1 MKVDKTL
8 VASVALHVLVIGW
21 GLVSFS
27 SKAFE
32 SIPEESLPVDIIS
45 SDQLAKVV
53 AGMKSGKKENPKPL
67 VDKVAD
73 AKPVDDAVGKIAE
86 KPPVVTDTTPPPQP
100 KPVEKP
106 VEKKPD
112 PPKPVAESKPKE
124 EPKPIEKK
132 PDPPKVDPIAE
143 ALKKEE
149 KKPPPKPQVQAATPP
164 PQPQKPKER
173 TFDQT
178 KIAALLDKRDPTRQA
193 ATGETLNSN
202 AALGLANG
210 KAADNS
216 ATWGAMFKS
225 QVERCWKKPYGGIES
240 PAESRG
246 CVHDPLETRWHAGR
260 YAGAG
265 GTPSTPYLRVYQES
279 ALRAIIECQPYN
291 LPAAFFEEWKFFI
304 AGVHRTKNLKAVA
317 NDDRRQECKVC
328 ELTDKDGLREMF
340 RLNRRQVVSG
350 NGHARRAVRPR
361 PAATRS
367 RRKTYHHSRR
377 RFRPAADRHSEFR
390 RRHALGQ

>member
-1 MKVDKTL
+1 VKVDKTL
-8 VASVALHVLVIGW
+8 VASVVLHVLVIGW

-32 SIPEESLPVDIIS
+32 AMPEESLPVDIIS
-45 SDQLAKVV
+45 ADQLAKVT

-67 VDKVAD
+67 VEKVAEP
-73 AKPVDDAVGKIAE
+73 KPADDTVGKITE
-86 KPPVVTDTTPPPQP
+86 KPPVVTDTAPPPQP
-100 KPVEKP
+100 QPVEKP

-149 KKPPPKPQVQAATPP
+149 KKPPPKPQTQAATPP

-178 KIAALLDKRDPTRQA
+178 KIAALLDKRDPSRQA
-193 ATGETLNSN
+193 VTGETLNSN
-202 AALGLANG
+202 AALGLAKG

-216 ATWGAMFKS
+216 ATWGALFQS

-240 PAESRG
+240 QNPEAAFAIRLKRDG
-246 CVHDPLETRWHAGR
+246 TLEGMPVPE
-260 YAGAG
+260 
-265 GTPSTPYLRVYQES
+265 GTPATPYLRVYQES

-291 LPAAFFEEWKFFI
+291 LPAAYFDEWKYFAPVF
-304 AGVHRTKNLKAVA
+304 T
-317 NDDRRQECKVC
+317 E
-328 ELTDKDGLREMF
+328 
-340 RLNRRQVVSG
+340 
-350 NGHARRAVRPR
+350 
-361 PAATRS
+361 
-367 RRKTYHHSRR
+367 RKT
-377 RFRPAADRHSEFR
+377 
-390 RRHALGQ
+390 